1 MKRSRRYEYAQM
13 LHRQLVVPVVLV
25 VVVSIL
31 LVSCS
36 KEEEPLPEVI
46 RPVKTFTVKAGGN
59 VSSLQLPGKVRAT
72 KRVNLAFQLVGG
84 RLIQLPIAGRE
95 GQKVRKGELLARI
108 DPKDFQ
114 VNLQNAQGRLKEAEA
129 SLKLAKAEYE
139 RVLRIR
145 EKDPGAVSGASV
157 DRRREA
163 VAQSQGRLESLQAAV
178 DDAENK
184 LKYTYLRAPFNG
196 VIAKRFVDN
205 FQEVKPK
212 EPIAS
217 IQDITSV
224 ELLVD
229 VPENVMA
236 AVRSR
241 GTNTAVATAVFPT
254 APDKQFDLSLKE
266 AASDADPATQTYQ
279 VVLVMPQPEGI
290 NVLPGMTATVTASTS
305 EEKVQQG
312 SILIPS
318 IAVIAN
324 PEGKNFVWIVD
335 SKDMTVHKKDVKV
348 GTLTGSENI
357 DILEGLQG
365 GEKIIVAGMLKL
377 QEGMRV
383 RLWDKQ

>member
-1 MKRSRRYEYAQM
+1 
-13 LHRQLVVPVVLV
+13 VVPVVLV
-25 VVVSIL
+25 VVASFL
-31 LVSCS
+31 LISCGK
-36 KEEEPLPEVI
+36 KEEEPPPEVI
-46 RPVKTFTVKAGGN
+46 RPVKTFTVKAGGDILG
-59 VSSLQLPGKVRAT
+59 LQLPGKVRAT
-72 KRVNLAFQLVGG
+72 QRVDLAFQLVGG
-84 RLIQLPIAGRE
+84 RLIELPIAGRE
-95 GQKVRKGELLARI
+95 GQEVRNGDLLARI

-129 SLKLAKAEYE
+129 SLKLAKAEYD

-157 DRRREA
+157 DRKREA
-163 VAQSQGRLESLQAAV
+163 VAQAQGRLKSLQAAV
-178 DDAENK
+178 EDAENK
-184 LKYTYLRAPFNG
+184 LRYTYLRAPFNG
-196 VIAKRFVDN
+196 VIARRFVDN

-212 EPIAS
+212 QPIVS

-236 AVRSR
+236 MARDR
-241 GTNTAVATAVFPT
+241 GAQTDIAKAIFPT
-254 APDKQFDLSLKE
+254 APDKQFNLSLKE
-266 AASDADPATQTYQ
+266 ASTDADPATQTYQ
-279 VVLVMPQPEGI
+279 VVLVMPQPDGI
-290 NVLPGMTATVTASTS
+290 NVFPGMTATVSFSTP
-305 EEKVQQG
+305 EEELQKG
-312 SILIPS
+312 SVLIPA
-318 IAVIAN
+318 IAVVAS
-324 PEGKNFVWIVD
+324 PEGNNYVWVVD

>member
-1 MKRSRRYEYAQM
+1 M
-13 LHRQLVVPVVLV
+13 LHRQIVAPVVLV
-25 VVVSIL
+25 VVATFL
-31 LVSCS
+31 LISCGK
-36 KEEEPLPEVI
+36 KEEEPPPEVI
-46 RPVKTFTVKAGGN
+46 RPVKTFTVNAGGDMLG
-59 VSSLQLPGKVRAT
+59 LQLPGKVRAT

-84 RLIQLPIAGRE
+84 RLTELPIADRE

-114 VNLQNAQGRLKEAEA
+114 VNLQNVQGRLKEAEA
-129 SLKLAKAEYE
+129 SLKLAKAEYD

-157 DRRREA
+157 DRKREA
-163 VAQSQGRLESLQAAV
+163 VAQAQGRLKSLQAAV

-196 VIAKRFVDN
+196 VIARRFVDN

-212 EPIAS
+212 QPIVS

-236 AVRSR
+236 VVRA
-241 GTNTAVATAVFPT
+241 GDEDTVIATAVYPT

-266 AASDADPATQTYQ
+266 AATDADPATQTYQ

-290 NVLPGMTATVTASTS
+290 NVLPGMTATVTVST
-305 EEKVQQG
+305 EEEVQQG
-312 SILIPS
+312 SILIPA
-318 IAVIAN
+318 IAVVAD
-324 PEGKNFVWIVD
+324 PEGTNYVWIVD
-335 SKDMTVHKKDVKV
+335 SKDMTVHKKDVQV